1 MSGAMKRISTITV
14 AVILTMAPLSIA
26 SATMS
31 EGEIQARE
39 IAEDLVIEYIA
50 LVLRSWGVNVT
61 GAQISEDL
69 DAANAAFD
77 QWLLSNVER
86 YLSLYPSIGGFAEWI
101 SDWSF
106 ASDYWGNFIGN
117 DNFLEDVYDFLDWLA
132 EANGFETHDYVAI
145 TEAYSIDGLSV
156 FKFPFYAIMKNYP
169 SAGDEQPVIVK
180 IDPSDTTHDPYFCF
194 VTNANNTVALQL
206 FDLSSYSVYIRARIE
221 GQNANLSSMHPNLN
235 SQYINGLSVS
245 PWYTAYNNNPSL
257 IYSRSYPTYYQ
268 ADIANALHGNT
279 VDNFGVGLDTTNIDY
294 PTPGTDYQPGDSIKI
309 VIENDQPVSI
319 YLSIEFPTQISVD
332 NLPAA
337 ISPSGTRDP
346 GFSQAFLPVKAF
358 VNTFSDS
365 IDIMTDIVYH
375 CPSQVVLI
383 ALAII
388 GINVVF
394 GALHMFKEH

>member
-257 IYSRSYPTYYQ
+257 IYSRSYPTYY
-268 ADIANALHGNT
+268 
-279 VDNFGVGLDTTNIDY
+279 
-294 PTPGTDYQPGDSIKI
+294 
-309 VIENDQPVSI
+309 
-319 YLSIEFPTQISVD
+319 
-332 NLPAA
+332 
-337 ISPSGTRDP
+337 PS
-346 GFSQAFLPVKAF
+346 
-358 VNTFSDS
+358 
-365 IDIMTDIVYH
+365 
-375 CPSQVVLI
+375 
-383 ALAII
+383 
-388 GINVVF
+388 
-394 GALHMFKEH
+394 